1 MTTVTLYTKPDC
13 CLCDEAMAVIERV
26 RRSVEFDLERVDISQ
41 VPDLSDRYGERIPV
55 VLVDGIELFEY
66 RVEEEVL
73 RSIVEDGPRRTTAAV
88 PDRTGA

>member
-13 CLCDEAMAVIERV
+13 CLCDEAMTVIERV
-26 RRSVEFDLERVDISQ
+26 HRSVEFELERVDISQ
-41 VPDLSDRYGERIPV
+41 VPELDDRYGERIPV

-66 RVEEEVL
+66 RVDEDGL
-73 RSIVEDGPRRTTAAV
+73 RSLVENGHRRSTAAV